1 MALDANIVRRVDAKL
16 QVSTVEQVLTV
27 SAEAVALQTDRA
39 DVSQQLQSQQLSD
52 LPSGGRG
59 TSRAFSW

>member
-1 MALDANIVRRVDAKL
+1 MRRLDAKL

-39 DVSQQLQSQQLSD
+39 DVSQQLQSSQLSD
-52 LPSGGRG
+52 LPSRRVRG